1 MFISELQLIFKPLLS
16 ETNEVNRC
24 GRFPLTPCARTFQNK
39 EYTNTNYLDDSNKRK
54 LSSVFGQYD
63 LTQLIQEPTHFTEN
77 SSSLIDLVFTK
88 NTNLVVLSGVGEA
101 FLDQNIRYHCPV
113 YAVFDLEKHKQ
124 PCYKRKI

>member
-1 MFISELQLIFKPLLS
+1 MITGDFNL
-16 ETNEVNRC
+16 
-24 GRFPLTPCARTFQNK
+24 
-39 EYTNTNYLDDSNKRK
+39 NYLDDSNKRK

-77 SSSLIDLVFTK
+77 SSSLIDLVFTR

-113 YAVFDLEKHKQ
+113 YAVFNLEKHKQ
-124 PCYKRKI
+124 PCYKRKNLDVRPCRLCTP